1 MTEVKQKLT
10 VVEGTGGEASVPKT
24 SNKINAVSMQG
35 VYYYLETNLNEDFME
50 DFHNLPSEDIV
61 NKYALVEVE
70 VVDAKRDAQ
79 TPQRK
84 QNS

>member
-1 MTEVKQKLT
+1 M
-10 VVEGTGGEASVPKT
+10 PKT

-35 VYYYLETNLNEDFME
+35 VYYYLKTNLNEDFME